1 MKNILLS
8 AFLIIVS
15 SVFGQKTVLLNENF
29 TLKMADL
36 KEAWTDFSIATKVNG
51 KDATFTAYQCRYFS
65 NSSPAQPC
73 NCTKG
78 RVNIEMTK
86 KDVVPYL
93 EFPELPSCGKL
104 VLGVQ
109 SNGKD
114 TKRGIALQKLV
125 NGTWVLVDEIEL
137 DAPPTGTCV
146 MWEPK
151 NATSKTPVKYRLVAN
166 KYGNVYVT
174 DVIAEAF

>member
-1 MKNILLS
+1 MKNK
-8 AFLIIVS
+8 FLIVLLLVVTSVS
-15 SVFGQKTVLLNENF
+15 GQKTVLLNENF
-29 TLKMADL
+29 TLKRTDL
-36 KEAWTDFSIATKVNG
+36 KEAWTDFSIPTKVNG
-51 KDATFTAYQCRYFS
+51 KEASFSAYQCRYFS

-73 NCTKG
+73 NCSKG
-78 RVNIEMTK
+78 RVNIEMIK

-137 DAPPTGTCV
+137 EAPPTGTCV

-166 KYGNVYVT
+166 KYGNVFVT
-174 DVIAEAF
+174 DVIAEAL